1 MSKMVSINEFDIVF
15 ISYDEPNAD
24 ENYNNL
30 IEKAPWAKRSHGVF
44 GSDAAHK
51 AAADIVLS
59 GLNGAFMNILQ
70 TIKKS
75 INQNLFQPIKV
86 LHKF

>member
-44 GSDAAHK
+44 GSDAAPK
-51 AAADIVLS
+51 AAAD
-59 GLNGAFMNILQ
+59 
-70 TIKKS
+70 
-75 INQNLFQPIKV
+75 
-86 LHKF
+86 